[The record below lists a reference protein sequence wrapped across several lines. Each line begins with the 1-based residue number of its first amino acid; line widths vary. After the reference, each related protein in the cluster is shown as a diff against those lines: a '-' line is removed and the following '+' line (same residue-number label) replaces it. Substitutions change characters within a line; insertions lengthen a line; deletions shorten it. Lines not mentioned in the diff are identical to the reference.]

1 MHNLKKRV
9 TTPSNSCIPS
19 LLLLFSILPFLS
31 RHLAMEKNTNTN
43 ANVNSS
49 TAPQTSPDQ
58 RHGGERSPV
67 TSPSLAHNVDIN
79 NPPPP
84 ATIVVIELS
93 SSSDTP
99 PPPPVVAP
107 AADTGRHSSAATIDA
122 SVDVGTSYGGGSDID
137 QVKKRGRSDVNNPD
151 QAVPKASKKKGELTE
166 VPKGEPRCAT
176 CNKVFKSWKA
186 LFGHLRSHPE
196 RTYRGALPPPT
207 AAELDIHRCQ
217 QQLASTLLT
226 AAQAAASRRR
236 LDIDLNQPSAADEE
250 DRTGV
255 GFDLNAEP
263 PPESDD
269 KD

>member
-1 MHNLKKRV
+1 
-9 TTPSNSCIPS
+9 
-19 LLLLFSILPFLS
+19 
-31 RHLAMEKNTNTN
+31 MEKNTNAN
-43 ANVNSS
+43 ANANAASE
-49 TAPQTSPDQ
+49 TSPDQ

-67 TSPSLAHNVDIN
+67 ASPPPTHNEDIN

-84 ATIVVIELS
+84 PNAIVVIELS

-99 PPPPVVAP
+99 PPPPVV
-107 AADTGRHSSAATIDA
+107 DA
-122 SVDVGTSYGGGSDID
+122 SVDVGTSYGGGSDAD
-137 QVKKRGRSDVNNPD
+137 QAKKRGRSDVNNPEA
-151 QAVPKASKKKGELTE
+151 AVPKASKKKGELTE

-226 AAQAAASRRR
+226 VAQAVASRRG
-236 LDIDLNQPSAADEE
+236 LDIDLNQPSAAA
-250 DRTGV
+250 V
-255 GFDLNAEP
+255 AFDLNADP
-263 PPESDD
+263 PPDSDD
-269 KD
+269 ED